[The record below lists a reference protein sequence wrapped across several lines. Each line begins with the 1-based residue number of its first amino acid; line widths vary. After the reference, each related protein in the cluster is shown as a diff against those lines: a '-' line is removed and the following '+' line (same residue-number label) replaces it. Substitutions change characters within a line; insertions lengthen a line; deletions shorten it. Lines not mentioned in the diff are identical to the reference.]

1 MQLIYLRFE
10 KPRFDK
16 EVHNTMM
23 QRNYA
28 AIENSANNPQKIMQ
42 DSVSMIMSNYSPR
55 TLLFGKEF
63 LDKVS
68 IEQIE
73 EIYRDRIKDISDFT
87 FFIVGNIDAE
97 TVKPLVEK
105 YLGSVKSYNR
115 KENWVDNKVR
125 GPKGRTEKVI
135 ELDLTTPKATVI
147 TSFSKEMKTSIHN
160 NLCLNI
166 LRGVM
171 DQRYLTNIR
180 EKEGGTYGVGV
191 QAGSSKEPYE
201 SYSMTMSFDCD
212 PDKAEHLKSL
222 IYAEIDKLMKEGPTQ
237 EEIDKVT
244 TILKKNNE
252 QSKPHNAYWMNAIQT
267 YYLRGIDVT
276 DPKNFDNII
285 DKITTKDVKKFTQK
299 LFKGA
304 DVVDMIFQPKSK

>member
-1 MQLIYLRFE
+1 
-10 KPRFDK
+10 
-16 EVHNTMM
+16 
-23 QRNYA
+23 
-28 AIENSANNPQKIMQ
+28 

-105 YLGSVKSYNR
+105 YLGCVKSYNR

-147 TSFSKEMKTSIHN
+147 TSFSKEMKTSIHD

-166 LRGVM
+166 LRGVL
-171 DQRYLTNIR
+171 DQRYMTNIR
-180 EKEGGTYGVGV
+180 EKEGGTYGVAV
-191 QAGSSKEPYE
+191 QP
-201 SYSMTMSFDCD
+201 
-212 PDKAEHLKSL
+212 
-222 IYAEIDKLMKEGPTQ
+222 
-237 EEIDKVT
+237 
-244 TILKKNNE
+244 
-252 QSKPHNAYWMNAIQT
+252 
-267 YYLRGIDVT
+267 
-276 DPKNFDNII
+276 
-285 DKITTKDVKKFTQK
+285 
-299 LFKGA
+299 
-304 DVVDMIFQPKSK
+304 IF

>member
-1 MQLIYLRFE
+1 
-10 KPRFDK
+10 
-16 EVHNTMM
+16 
-23 QRNYA
+23 
-28 AIENSANNPQKIMQ
+28 MQ

-147 TSFSKEMKTSIHN
+147 TSFSKEMKTSIHD

-166 LRGVM
+166 LRGVL
-171 DQRYLTNIR
+171 DQRYMTNIR
-180 EKEGGTYGVGV
+180 EKEGGTYGVAV
-191 QAGSSKEPYE
+191 QPSSSK
-201 SYSMTMSFDCD
+201 
-212 PDKAEHLKSL
+212 A
-222 IYAEIDKLMKEGPTQ
+222 
-237 EEIDKVT
+237 
-244 TILKKNNE
+244 
-252 QSKPHNAYWMNAIQT
+252 
-267 YYLRGIDVT
+267 
-276 DPKNFDNII
+276 
-285 DKITTKDVKKFTQK
+285 
-299 LFKGA
+299 
-304 DVVDMIFQPKSK
+304 

>member
-1 MQLIYLRFE
+1 
-10 KPRFDK
+10 
-16 EVHNTMM
+16 
-23 QRNYA
+23 
-28 AIENSANNPQKIMQ
+28 
-42 DSVSMIMSNYSPR
+42 MSNYSPR

-147 TSFSKEMKTSIHN
+147 TSFSKEMKTSIHD

-166 LRGVM
+166 LKGVL
-171 DQRYLTNIR
+171 DQRYMTNIR

-191 QAGSSKEPYE
+191 QSGSSKEPYE
-201 SYSMTMSFDCD
+201 SYSMSMSFDCD

-222 IYAEIDKLMKEGPTQ
+222 IYAEIDKLMKEGPT
-237 EEIDKVT
+237 
-244 TILKKNNE
+244 
-252 QSKPHNAYWMNAIQT
+252 
-267 YYLRGIDVT
+267 LRGYRKRST
-276 DPKNFDNII
+276 R
-285 DKITTKDVKKFTQK
+285 
-299 LFKGA
+299 
-304 DVVDMIFQPKSK
+304 

>member
-1 MQLIYLRFE
+1 M
-10 KPRFDK
+10 
-16 EVHNTMM
+16 
-23 QRNYA
+23 
-28 AIENSANNPQKIMQ
+28 
-42 DSVSMIMSNYSPR
+42 
-55 TLLFGKEF
+55 
-63 LDKVS
+63 
-68 IEQIE
+68 
-73 EIYRDRIKDISDFT
+73 
-87 FFIVGNIDAE
+87 
-97 TVKPLVEK
+97 VEK

-147 TSFSKEMKTSIHN
+147 TSFSKEMKTSIHD

-166 LRGVM
+166 LRGVL
-171 DQRYLTNIR
+171 DQRYMTNIR
-180 EKEGGTYGVGV
+180 EKEGGTYGVAV
-191 QAGSSKEPYE
+191 QPSSSKEPYE
-201 SYSMTMSFDCD
+201 SYSMSMSFDCD

>member
-1 MQLIYLRFE
+1 M
-10 KPRFDK
+10 
-16 EVHNTMM
+16 
-23 QRNYA
+23 
-28 AIENSANNPQKIMQ
+28 
-42 DSVSMIMSNYSPR
+42 
-55 TLLFGKEF
+55 
-63 LDKVS
+63 
-68 IEQIE
+68 
-73 EIYRDRIKDISDFT
+73 
-87 FFIVGNIDAE
+87 
-97 TVKPLVEK
+97 
-105 YLGSVKSYNR
+105 
-115 KENWVDNKVR
+115 
-125 GPKGRTEKVI
+125 
-135 ELDLTTPKATVI
+135 
-147 TSFSKEMKTSIHN
+147 
-160 NLCLNI
+160 
-166 LRGVM
+166 
-171 DQRYLTNIR
+171 TNIR

-252 QSKPHNAYWMNAIQT
+252 QSKPHNAYWMSAIQT

-304 DVVDMIFQPKSK
+304 DVVDMIFQTEIKIKLGCNLYKRKRPGVIPGRFSFIQNFKLFLFHHAICLKLKLFRHSKNNFFHFRGTKQLFGLKEHTDDEQHIFSR

>member
-1 MQLIYLRFE
+1 M
-10 KPRFDK
+10 
-16 EVHNTMM
+16 N
-23 QRNYA
+23 
-28 AIENSANNPQKIMQ
+28 NNPKKIMQ
-42 DSVSMIMSNYSPR
+42 DSISRIMSNYSPR
-55 TLLFGKEF
+55 NILFGKEF
-63 LDKVS
+63 LDQIS

-125 GPKGRTEKVI
+125 GPKGKTVKVI
-135 ELDLTTPKATVI
+135 ELPLQDPKATVI
-147 TSFSKEMKTSIHN
+147 TSFSKDMKVNTHDNI
-160 NLCLNI
+160 CQNI
-166 LRGVM
+166 LKGVL

-180 EKEGGTYGVGV
+180 EKEGGTYGVSV
-191 QAGSSKEPYE
+191 QAGSSREPYQ
-201 SYSMTMSFDCD
+201 SYSMSMIFDCD

-222 IYAEIDKLMKEGPTQ
+222 IYAEIDKLMQEAPTQ
-237 EEIDKVT
+237 EEIDKVIT
-244 TILKKNNE
+244 TI
-252 QSKPHNAYWMNAIQT
+252 QAKPHNNYWMSAIQT
-267 YYLRGIDVT
+267 YYLRGIDIT

-285 DKITTKDVKKFTQK
+285 DKITTKDVQKFTKK

-304 DVVDMIFQPKSK
+304 DVVDLMFVPEKK